1 MKVGIYAKS
10 QQLARHAGSGK
21 LHMPPKHAERVDVNK
36 STRPRVGPEQGP
48 RWGEQDCPPPLPVLG
63 QGACDSNAVR

>member
-21 LHMPPKHAERVDVNK
+21 LHMPPKHAERVNVNK
-36 STRPRVGPEQGP
+36 KHKAQG
-48 RWGEQDCPPPLPVLG
+48 GT
-63 QGACDSNAVR
+63 